1 MFPASNSLGASLWAT
16 GLGQVTSHPAPYH
29 REHIFTPAAQA
40 DRGAF
45 FQTTA
50 TDAA

>member
-1 MFPASNSLGASLWAT
+1 MFPASNSLGASLWAS
-16 GLGQVTSHPAPYH
+16 GVRQVTSHFAPYH

-50 TDAA
+50 TKYA